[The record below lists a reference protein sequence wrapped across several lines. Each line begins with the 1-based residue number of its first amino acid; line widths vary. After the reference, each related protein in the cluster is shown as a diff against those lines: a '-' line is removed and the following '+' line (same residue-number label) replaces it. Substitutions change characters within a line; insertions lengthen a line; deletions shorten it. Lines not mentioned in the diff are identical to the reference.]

1 MNLKKLYK
9 KPVLIAGLL
18 SISACATLTL
28 EMTITSANK
37 NWLKMIT
44 HFRWVLTLRIRK
56 IKLNK
61 HVKSCLLDDAD
72 KSLAEVLS
80 I

>member
-1 MNLKKLYK
+1 
-9 KPVLIAGLL
+9 
-18 SISACATLTL
+18 
-28 EMTITSANK
+28 
-37 NWLKMIT
+37 MIT

-61 HVKSCLLDDAD
+61 RVMSCLLDDAD
-72 KSLAEVLS
+72 KSLAEVPS